1 MRRPLLIMYIIL
13 LSISFIYTKNKTID
27 DKFSE
32 NEIVIVKG
40 VVKDK
45 IEKEKYDQYK
55 IGNFLVNDY
64 SKKKDLDVGKVVK
77 VNGKYKSLDNMK
89 FENFD
94 YGRYI
99 RSIGYEGLIYI
110 DKYEIINNSN
120 MYLFIGNIKEYVKDT
135 FRYLYKEK
143 SDFINSIILGKNEYL
158 SEEEK
163 EIFTRTGTSHIIA
176 ISGLHTGL
184 LCGMIAFIMG
194 GINRHYKLVI
204 LSMLMILYS
213 LMVGSSPSIVRS
225 IFFMI
230 VLYLSVFLD
239 RKRDGISTLS
249 LIGIFFIINN
259 PYIIYNISF
268 QLSFLATLSI
278 IYFYGYI
285 NEIFKISLVSLTISA
300 NILTIPLVYYN
311 FKGVPLLTIV
321 SNMIIVPFM
330 GVIIYLSVAS
340 IIIFRI
346 NLWVAKLI
354 ACFNKYIIDIIYYL
368 LSKISTFNFAYIEID
383 NPKLYCVIIYY
394 IILFSYM
401 IYNELKIMKE
411 QENELQ
417 GYYKKC

>member
-64 SKKKDLDVGKVVK
+64 SKNKDLDIGKVVK

-99 RSIGYEGLIYI
+99 RSTGYEGLIYI

-120 MYLFIGNIKEYVKDT
+120 IYLFIGNIKEYVKDT

-346 NLWVAKLI
+346 NLWVAKLV

-383 NPKLYCVIIYY
+383 NPKLYYVIIYY

>member
-45 IEKEKYDQYK
+45 IEKERYDQYK

-64 SKKKDLDVGKVVK
+64 SKNKDLDIGKVVK

-120 MYLFIGNIKEYVKDT
+120 IYLFIGNIKEYIKDT

-143 SDFINSIILGKNEYL
+143 SDFINSIILGKKEYL

-194 GINRHYKLVI
+194 GINRYYKLVI

-230 VLYLSVFLD
+230 VLYLSVFLE

-354 ACFNKYIIDIIYYL
+354 ACFNKYII
-368 LSKISTFNFAYIEID
+368 
-383 NPKLYCVIIYY
+383 
-394 IILFSYM
+394 
-401 IYNELKIMKE
+401 
-411 QENELQ
+411 
-417 GYYKKC
+417 

>member
-45 IEKEKYDQYK
+45 IEKERYDQYQ

-64 SKKKDLDVGKVVK
+64 SKNKDLDIGKVVK

-120 MYLFIGNIKEYVKDT
+120 IYLFIGNIKEYIKDT

-143 SDFINSIILGKNEYL
+143 SDFINSIILGKKEYL

-194 GINRHYKLVI
+194 GINRYYKLVI

-230 VLYLSVFLD
+230 VLYLSVFLE

-383 NPKLYCVIIYY
+383 NPKLYYVIIYY

>member
-13 LSISFIYTKNKTID
+13 LFITLIYTKVKPID
-27 DKFSE
+27 NKFSE
-32 NEIVIVKG
+32 NEIVVVRG

-45 IEKEKYDQYK
+45 VEKEKYDQYK
-55 IGNFLVNDY
+55 LGKFLVNDY
-64 SKKKDLDVGKVVK
+64 SKNKNLDVGKVVK
-77 VNGKYKSLDNMK
+77 INGNYKSLDNMK
-89 FENFD
+89 FEDFD

-99 RSIGYEGLIYI
+99 RSTGYEGIIYI
-110 DKYEIINNSN
+110 DKYEIINNNSVYSFISN
-120 MYLFIGNIKEYVKDT
+120 AKKYIRDT
-135 FRYLYKEK
+135 FRYLYKDK
-143 SDFINSIILGKNEYL
+143 SDFINSIILGEKEYL
-158 SEEEK
+158 SEDEK
-163 EIFTRTGTSHIIA
+163 EMFTRSGTSHIIA

-184 LCGMIAFIMG
+184 FCGIIAFIIG
-194 GINRHYKLVI
+194 GINRYYKLFI
-204 LSMLMILYS
+204 LSILMIIYS
-213 LMVGSSPSIVRS
+213 LMVGSSPSIIRS
-225 IFFMI
+225 IFFVI
-230 VLYLSVFLD
+230 VLYLSIFLD
-239 RKRDGISTLS
+239 RKKDGISTLS

-285 NEIFKISLVSLTISA
+285 NQIFKISLVSLTISA
-300 NILTIPLVYYN
+300 NILTVPLIYYN
-311 FKGVPLLTIV
+311 FKGIPLFTIV

-340 IIIFRI
+340 IIIFKI

-354 ACFNKYIIDIIYYL
+354 AYFNKYIIDIIYYL
-368 LSKISTFNFAYIEID
+368 LNKISIFNFAYIEID
-383 NPKLYCVIIYY
+383 NPKLYYVITYY

-401 IYNELKIMKE
+401 TYNELKIMKE

>member
-45 IEKEKYDQYK
+45 IEKERYDQYK

-64 SKKKDLDVGKVVK
+64 SKNKDLDIGKVVK

-120 MYLFIGNIKEYVKDT
+120 IYLFIGNIKEYIKDT

-143 SDFINSIILGKNEYL
+143 SDFINSIILGKKEYL

-194 GINRHYKLVI
+194 GINRYYKLVI

-230 VLYLSVFLD
+230 VLYLSVFLE

-330 GVIIYLSVAS
+330 GVIIYLSVTS

-346 NLWVAKLI
+346 NLWVAKLV

-383 NPKLYCVIIYY
+383 NPKLYYVIIYY

>member
-45 IEKEKYDQYK
+45 IEKERYDQYQ

-64 SKKKDLDVGKVVK
+64 SKNKDLDIGKVVK

-120 MYLFIGNIKEYVKDT
+120 IYLFIGNIKEYVKDT

-143 SDFINSIILGKNEYL
+143 SDFINSIILGKKEYL

-194 GINRHYKLVI
+194 GINRYYKLVI

-230 VLYLSVFLD
+230 VLYLSVFLE

-330 GVIIYLSVAS
+330 GVIIYLSVTS

-346 NLWVAKLI
+346 NLWVAKLV

-383 NPKLYCVIIYY
+383 NPKLYYVIIYY

>member
-1 MRRPLLIMYIIL
+1 MRRPLLIIYIIL

-27 DKFSE
+27 DKFCE
-32 NEIVIVKG
+32 NEMVIVRG

-45 IEKEKYDQYK
+45 IEKEKYNQYK
-55 IGNFLVNDY
+55 IGSFLVNDY
-64 SKKKDLDVGKVVK
+64 SKNKNLRIGKVVK
-77 VNGKYKSLDNMK
+77 VSGKYKSLDNMK
-89 FENFD
+89 FEDFD

-99 RSIGYEGLIYI
+99 RSTGYEGLIYI

-120 MYLFIGNIKEYVKDT
+120 IYLFIGNIKEYVKDT

-143 SDFINSIILGKNEYL
+143 SDFINSIILGKKEYL

-163 EIFTRTGTSHIIA
+163 DIFTRTGTSHIIA

-330 GVIIYLSVAS
+330 GVIIYLSVTS

-346 NLWVAKLI
+346 NLWVAKLV

-383 NPKLYCVIIYY
+383 NPKLYYVIIYY

>member
-1 MRRPLLIMYIIL
+1 MRRPLLIIYIIL

-27 DKFSE
+27 DKFCE
-32 NEIVIVKG
+32 NEMVIVRG

-45 IEKEKYDQYK
+45 IEKEKYNQYK
-55 IGNFLVNDY
+55 IGSFLVNDY
-64 SKKKDLDVGKVVK
+64 SKNKNLRIGKVVK
-77 VNGKYKSLDNMK
+77 VSGKYKSLDNMK
-89 FENFD
+89 FEDFD

-99 RSIGYEGLIYI
+99 RSTGYEGLIYI

-120 MYLFIGNIKEYVKDT
+120 IYLFIGNIKEYVKDT

-143 SDFINSIILGKNEYL
+143 SDFINSIILGKKEYL

-163 EIFTRTGTSHIIA
+163 DIFTRTGTSHIIA

-194 GINRHYKLVI
+194 GINRYYKLVI

-230 VLYLSVFLD
+230 VLYLSVFLE

-330 GVIIYLSVAS
+330 GVIIYLSVTS

-346 NLWVAKLI
+346 NLWVAKLV

-383 NPKLYCVIIYY
+383 NPKLYYVIIYY

>member
-27 DKFSE
+27 DKFCE

-45 IEKEKYDQYK
+45 IEKERYDQYK

-64 SKKKDLDVGKVVK
+64 SKNKNLRIGKVVK
-77 VNGKYKSLDNMK
+77 VSGKYKSLDNMK
-89 FENFD
+89 FEDFD

-99 RSIGYEGLIYI
+99 RSTGYEGLIYI

-120 MYLFIGNIKEYVKDT
+120 IYLFIGNIKEYVKDT

-143 SDFINSIILGKNEYL
+143 SDFINSIILGKKEYL

-163 EIFTRTGTSHIIA
+163 DIFTRTGTSHIIA

-194 GINRHYKLVI
+194 GINRYYKLVI

-230 VLYLSVFLD
+230 VLYLSVFLE

-330 GVIIYLSVAS
+330 GVIIYLSVTS

-346 NLWVAKLI
+346 NLWVAKLV

-383 NPKLYCVIIYY
+383 NPKLYYVIIYY

>member
-1 MRRPLLIMYIIL
+1 MRRPLLIIYIIL
-13 LSISFIYTKNKTID
+13 LSISFIYTKNKIID
-27 DKFSE
+27 DKFCE
-32 NEIVIVKG
+32 NEMVIVRG

-45 IEKEKYDQYK
+45 IEKEKYNQYK
-55 IGNFLVNDY
+55 IGSFLVNDY
-64 SKKKDLDVGKVVK
+64 SKNKNLRIGKVVK
-77 VNGKYKSLDNMK
+77 VSGKYKSLDNMK
-89 FENFD
+89 FEDFD

-99 RSIGYEGLIYI
+99 RSTGYEGLIYI

-120 MYLFIGNIKEYVKDT
+120 IYLFIGNIKEYVKDT

-143 SDFINSIILGKNEYL
+143 SDFINSIILGKKEYL

-163 EIFTRTGTSHIIA
+163 DIFTRTGTSHIIA

-194 GINRHYKLVI
+194 GINRYYKLVI

-230 VLYLSVFLD
+230 VLYLSVFLE

-330 GVIIYLSVAS
+330 GVIIYLSVTS

-346 NLWVAKLI
+346 NLWVAKLV

-383 NPKLYCVIIYY
+383 NPKLYYVIIYY

>member
-45 IEKEKYDQYK
+45 IEKERYDQYQ

-64 SKKKDLDVGKVVK
+64 SKNKDLDIGKVVK

-120 MYLFIGNIKEYVKDT
+120 IYLFIGNIKEYIKDT

-143 SDFINSIILGKNEYL
+143 SDFINSIILGKKEYL

-194 GINRHYKLVI
+194 GINKYYKLVI

-230 VLYLSVFLD
+230 VLYLSVFLE

-330 GVIIYLSVAS
+330 GVIIYLSVTS

-346 NLWVAKLI
+346 NLWVAKLV

-383 NPKLYCVIIYY
+383 NPKLYYVIIYY

>member
-45 IEKEKYDQYK
+45 IEKERYDQYQ

-64 SKKKDLDVGKVVK
+64 SKNKDLDIGKVVK

-120 MYLFIGNIKEYVKDT
+120 IYLFIGNIKEYVKDT

-143 SDFINSIILGKNEYL
+143 SDFINSIILGKKEYL

-194 GINRHYKLVI
+194 GINRYYKLVI

-230 VLYLSVFLD
+230 VLYLSVFLE

-311 FKGVPLLTIV
+311 FKGMPLLTIV

-330 GVIIYLSVAS
+330 GVIIYLSVTS
-340 IIIFRI
+340 IIIFII
-346 NLWVAKLI
+346 NLWVAKLV

-383 NPKLYCVIIYY
+383 NPKLYYVIIYY

>member
-45 IEKEKYDQYK
+45 IEKERYDQYQ

-64 SKKKDLDVGKVVK
+64 SKNKDLDIGKVVK

-143 SDFINSIILGKNEYL
+143 SDFINSIILGKKEYL

-194 GINRHYKLVI
+194 GINRYYKLVI

-230 VLYLSVFLD
+230 VLYLSVFLE

-330 GVIIYLSVAS
+330 GVIIYLSVTS

-346 NLWVAKLI
+346 NLWVAKLV

-383 NPKLYCVIIYY
+383 NPKLYYVIIYY